1 MVYRRNKI
9 LIFILR
15 DKYYQGKIEVKKMRL
30 EHFHRR
36 EIMGRW
42 LLNLSLVLFTLFF
55 ACNVRAEDLTL
66 DHSKIEVFFSP
77 DGGCIEAIVNQV
89 DNAKSEV
96 LIQAYSFTLKNIANA
111 LVRASERHVKVEV
124 ILDLSQRTEKH
135 SMRVF
140 LARSG
145 IPVYIDAKH
154 STAHNKIMIID
165 ESIVA
170 TGSCNYIK
178 AAENE
183 NAENLL
189 IIHSKD
195 LASLYKANWEKHKS
209 HSEVVVH

>member
-1 MVYRRNKI
+1 MNK
-9 LIFILR
+9 R
-15 DKYYQGKIEVKKMRL
+15 M
-30 EHFHRR
+30 
-36 EIMGRW
+36 
-42 LLNLSLVLFTLFF
+42 LSLSIILFTFFF
-55 ACNVRAEDLTL
+55 AGTLQAEELTL
-66 DHSKIEVFFSP
+66 DHSKIEVIFSP
-77 DGGCIEAIVNQV
+77 DGGCIEAIVKQI

-96 LIQAYSFTLKNIANA
+96 LIQAYSFTLKKIANA
-111 LVRASERHVKVEV
+111 LVGASKRHVKVEV

-135 SMRVF
+135 SMRAF
-140 LARSG
+140 LAHSG

-195 LASLYKANWEKHKS
+195 LARLYKANWEKHKS
-209 HSEVVVH
+209 HSEANNL

>member
-1 MVYRRNKI
+1 
-9 LIFILR
+9 
-15 DKYYQGKIEVKKMRL
+15 MRIK
-30 EHFHRR
+30 HFQRR

-42 LLNLSLVLFTLFF
+42 LLNFSLVLLTFFF
-55 ACNVRAEDLTL
+55 ACNVRAEELTL
-66 DHSKIEVFFSP
+66 DHAKIEVLFSP
-77 DGGCIEAIVNQV
+77 DGGCIEAIIKQI
-89 DNAKSEV
+89 DNAESEV
-96 LIQAYSFTLKNIANA
+96 LIQAYSFTLKKIANA

-124 ILDLSQRTEKH
+124 IMDLSQRTEKH

-189 IIHSKD
+189 IVHSKD
-195 LASLYKANWEKHKS
+195 LARLYKTNWEKHKS
-209 HSEVVVH
+209 HSEVTVH